1 MWRTDSLEKVM
12 MSGKSQGRR
21 RRGRQRMR
29 WLDSISDPMDM
40 SLSKLREKVK
50 DRKAWPAAVHGV
62 TESDTTERLNWTEL
76 NLTTSGNVPFKASIR
91 WFIGL
96 LPKISLCA
104 GSQVMGMIFY
114 QNGNKMQIRLITF
127 LYLLSSQLANIYW
140 ACTSFRPVCL
150 AVFYTNGI
158 KSSPNF
164 VQVTIDININIPAY
178 KFIITNFITNII
190 ITLSHIYRSLTLC

>member
-1 MWRTDSLEKVM
+1 MAEWHHLLVGHEFEQAPGVGD
-12 MSGKSQGRR
+12 GQG
-21 RRGRQRMR
+21 
-29 WLDSISDPMDM
+29 I
-40 SLSKLREKVK
+40 
-50 DRKAWPAAVHGV
+50 PACCSPWGHRVGHNWA
-62 TESDTTERLNWTEL
+62 TELNWTEL

-114 QNGNKMQIRLITF
+114 WNGNKMQIRLITF

-150 AVFYTNGI
+150 ALFYTNGI
-158 KSSPNF
+158 KSSANF